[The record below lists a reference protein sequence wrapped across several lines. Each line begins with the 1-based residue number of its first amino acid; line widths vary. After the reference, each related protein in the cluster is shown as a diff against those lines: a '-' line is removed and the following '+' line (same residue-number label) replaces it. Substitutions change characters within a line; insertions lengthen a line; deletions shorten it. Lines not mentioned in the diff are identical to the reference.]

1 MTMPDAMAKLV
12 EGKVWRVLGGLL
24 ATAAITI
31 GGVLGS
37 ALLTE
42 IKSVHDSISGLERGV
57 ASAGAE
63 LIEIENAQKDSHAA
77 IDTILKIQREDEGKL
92 SDALVRE
99 AATEAAVKAAQS
111 DIQRLDAER
120 ARPGGHP

>member
-1 MTMPDAMAKLV
+1 MPDAMAKLV

-57 ASAGAE
+57 ASAGAQLSTLTETHKE
-63 LIEIENAQKDSHAA
+63 LR
-77 IDTILKIQREDEGKL
+77 IDINTILKVQREDEGKL
-92 SDALVRE
+92 NDTIVRE